1 MAKPRNIEM
10 ESQIKALWAAGER
23 NITRIAERAKCS
35 RYTVIKT
42 LNRTDPIP
50 APATPESVKETAFQ
64 KIERLWKTTEL
75 SRFQI
80 AMKANCSASYV
91 EDVTGGMP
99 RDTGKLCKR
108 PDIANGLEPCG
119 RPRHRLPC
127 GELLG
132 VCQHHWEIGRPIGGQ
147 KSIISGKR
155 GSKGY

>member
-1 MAKPRNIEM
+1 MAKPRNPDLENT
-10 ESQIKALWAAGER
+10 IKALWDAGES
-23 NITRIAERAKCS
+23 NITHLAKKANCS

-50 APATPESVKETAFQ
+50 APAEPAPVKETAFQ
-64 KIERLWKTTEL
+64 KIERLWRTTEL
-75 SRFQI
+75 SQFQI
-80 AMKANCSASYV
+80 AMKANCSAAYV
-91 EDVTGGMP
+91 EDVTVGMP

-108 PDIANGLEPCG
+108 PDITRALEPCG
-119 RPRHRLPC
+119 KPRHRLPC

-132 VCQHHWEIGRPIGGQ
+132 VCLDHWESGRPIGGQ